1 MVDNEFNNENLKEQL
16 ANPITG
22 EQQQVSPVDYIYN
35 SIKIKA
41 DTPSLLEQIDS
52 VKTDAD
58 YFSSMFGQAS
68 ESDKISFNEDRINID
83 EAYSKLS
90 DGTYISRYDEGFI
103 KGADNEQ
110 RYAEGQST
118 VSKWT
123 NGLQKFVGKTANNV
137 VGGTLGTV
145 YGAISAIAEGNWERV
160 YDNEFYDFLDDQ
172 NSKMDNFAGNYRTQ
186 EERDMGFFESS
197 LTANFWADDF
207 LGGMSFMTGTVI
219 SESLWA
225 LATGGT
231 SLTTTAARVGL
242 RASKYFNTAKTLV
255 KGVKQAQKVA
265 RQYNRLDAIKNGASL
280 SVKYGKT
287 GELLNL
293 ARFTYTGA
301 GFEAGMEARMYQKE
315 QKENFNRDFE
325 NLNGR
330 QPTAQEVAEFENNL
344 DKTTNALWATNMAL
358 VGTSNFAI
366 LGKTFGVSSP
376 FKLPGKKLD
385 KALFGNGVKTT
396 FGEAG
401 ERVATEAIKRTK
413 LQRGLGFS
421 KGVLKNPF
429 YEGIVE
435 EGGQATASTA
445 MESYLTSR
453 YNPSKDAMSLAESM
467 YEGLSHT
474 YGTKEGWKEVGL
486 GMLIGLVGG
495 EGTNALSGGGLF
507 TEARNAAKEQ
517 DIQSVEKAKI
527 QNEHTGVNTV
537 NKIFATRFEENLN
550 QATQIQN
557 AQEEYDK
564 AEELGDVMGMA
575 TAQSR
580 VMLSSLVSAVNLDYL
595 SDQVNDFETAL
606 KMQEPQQLAEHY
618 GIEENQVDSKITEL
632 VDQYK
637 KMGEDY
643 KSAKEFADYIISD
656 NPKELFEDATE
667 INVADARGAVA
678 YQMVMTGVI
687 EDNAEAAHEAL
698 VSAISD
704 LGPQLSSKFMEALNK
719 FNQINKSKKEDVQAV
734 ARVEKKFKLKQEQL
748 ERLNRQLLKAD
759 QIKSK
764 ADDKSNQKSSDK
776 YNNISNKITQLEEE
790 LAVLSK
796 ELTEKNSL
804 LSSKRQEMSNLNAS
818 TRALANQLDI
828 IDPLAGQDLVSEIT
842 IENTQKA
849 LEELDATLKNLQKTN
864 PQLAERILKLGQEY
878 KKGIDMWKRNADTM
892 TDLADPKLGLKR
904 IGTIIQKKKTAGAT
918 TLEFLKRL
926 QKTRQ
931 EEADFLAGLQDIVTP
946 SETSI
951 ETQEDFDDN
960 VSEQEKAENS
970 QGEDVLQEVSEET
983 DPVKAKIAELKE
995 TLKKLVGKNSFL
1007 LDNFTDNAQ
1016 QLSEEKAPTEA
1027 ELSEYESL
1035 RNKFKSGDINKIVG
1049 RPIES
1054 ISKRIKERS
1063 GLTDNEIQKY
1073 QELSQKMLNWRVVT
1087 GTNAEGISVQDILNQ
1102 IDAYSQ
1108 ELENSDNNISTE
1120 QVLEMTEQ
1128 GQSEFSV
1135 DMSDPDYVN
1144 SMDKVNIKQDKIQ
1157 TTISHLKMSTIE
1169 NSDFN
1174 VTYLREDNRG
1184 TESKPNLAAV
1194 YRLEKDGES
1203 FEIQYTN
1210 DHHRVIVGKN
1220 NTKAFLD
1227 GMKMQT
1233 VNYNTKTGW
1242 GYVFKNGV
1250 PMQSDFGIN
1259 LINNPEINILNPQL
1273 IYELQPGDKV
1283 SFSVNTKD
1291 IYNNETILPL
1301 IQEGKLEEAKK
1312 LMSVYITD
1320 KNGAVLGFLKSGVK
1334 AEGSNFNKVREEAL
1348 KSLQNKLSN
1357 TEVTLEDL
1365 ASDNTNSI
1373 LNLPFEVEVEKTFV
1387 GTPNIELDSNR
1398 NAKSYKITQEQ
1409 SERIVGFGYSEKG
1422 IINEDKDVRK
1432 TFIPK
1437 GKNTPYVI
1445 ILHGNTKV
1453 AFPVGMASATTSLKD
1468 KVVEILNS
1476 ETREQDKVT
1485 SVIKL
1490 LKENGV
1496 EPAQF
1501 NIGGLKDNSNELD
1514 RLFKFLENSKRSY
1527 TKEEIKKLTKEEF
1540 INASEIVIDL
1550 NKEAFVS
1557 PKVKIALSK
1566 KLINTRTGE
1575 ESASNKLTE
1584 SQRQDLLI
1592 QHLVNTSKAKSTE
1605 EVSKFVMETGDE
1617 IFIKEF
1623 LENNKFKNEVI
1634 EASLLNNLVPTINTE
1649 NTMENLL
1656 QDVIDLT
1663 SVDIPLDI
1671 KEKFSNEVQEI
1682 KENPTKSKIKSLAKK
1697 VMKATENRYKLV
1709 NSSINTS
1716 NMYHIPTTENSEVM
1730 FDQGYVRVV
1739 GDFYKKID
1747 KKYNTQQLLEGLYN
1761 KYKNNNLPSH
1771 MPGDYLSL
1779 DDFIDQMPN
1788 TLLDIYEM
1796 YYNTQPMAPISKKAA
1811 IVGNNQYLREEFK
1824 GDFAEFIQK
1833 EKNKGSKLYKE
1844 VLQHFQ
1850 ITDKG
1855 VLKDNLL
1862 SRSKLDQFEKEL
1874 GDNYRA
1880 LLNYS
1885 LINKHIDLQEQP
1897 QSVIFV
1903 EDVDNT
1909 NRLEAVNNSNLIQPK
1924 SKATIIDDKTI
1935 SFSKVNQLFIQYKD
1949 GIYEKVHSNKQG
1961 DHVYERIATVN
1972 PNFIITEVAPPFST
1986 VTIETNKEIDRTKT
2000 NINRTEGEGI
2010 DC

>member
-1 MVDNEFNNENLKEQL
+1 MKENNKNLTEQL
-16 ANPITG
+16 AVNIDTPKIS
-22 EQQQVSPVDYIYN
+22 EVDYIYN

-52 VKTDAD
+52 VKSDAD
-58 YFSSMFGQAS
+58 YFSGMFGQAS
-68 ESDKISFNEDRINID
+68 GPDKVSFNEDRINID
-83 EAYSKLS
+83 EAYSRLS
-90 DGTYISRYDEGFI
+90 DGTYITRYDEGFI

-123 NGLQKFVGKTANNV
+123 NGLGKFVGKTANNV

-172 NSKMDNFAGNYRTQ
+172 NSKMDNLAANYRTQ

-207 LGGMSFMTGTVI
+207 LGGMSFMTGTVV

-242 RASKYFNTAKTLV
+242 RASKYFNTTKTLV

-280 SVKYGKT
+280 AVKYGKT

-330 QPTAQEVAEFENNL
+330 QPTAQEVADFENNL

-413 LQRGLGFS
+413 LQRGLGFA

-445 MESYLTSR
+445 MENYLTSR
-453 YNPSKDAMSLAESM
+453 YNPSKEAMSVAESM

-495 EGTNALSGGGLF
+495 EGTNALSGNGLF
-507 TEARNAAKEQ
+507 RDAREAGKEQ
-517 DIQSVEKAKI
+517 DAASVRKAEI
-527 QNEHTGVNTV
+527 QNEHTGTNTV
-537 NKIFATRFEENLN
+537 NKIFATRFEQNLN

-557 AQEEYDK
+557 AQKEYDN
-564 AEELGDVMGMA
+564 AEKEGDVMGMA

-595 SDQVNDFETAL
+595 YDQVNDFETAL

-637 KMGEDY
+637 KIGEDY

-678 YQMVMTGVI
+678 YQMVMTNVI

-698 VSAISD
+698 VSAISG
-704 LGPQLSSKFMEALNK
+704 LGPQLSSKFKEALNR
-719 FNQINKSKKEDVQAV
+719 FDQIN
-734 ARVEKKFKLKQEQL
+734 
-748 ERLNRQLLKAD
+748 

-764 ADDKSNQKSSDK
+764 ADDKGNQKSSDK
-776 YNNISNKITQLEEE
+776 YNKIANKITELELDIAE
-790 LAVLSK
+790 LSQ
-796 ELTEKNSL
+796 EISEKNGL
-804 LSSKRQEMSNLNAS
+804 LNSKKQEMSNLNAS
-818 TRALANQLDI
+818 TRALASQLDV
-828 IDPLAGQDLVSEIT
+828 IDPLAGQDLVSELSIK
-842 IENTQKA
+842 ETQKR
-849 LEELDATLKNLQKTN
+849 LEELDNILRQVQKTN
-864 PQLAERILKLGQEY
+864 PRLGERILKLGAEY
-878 KKGIDMWKRNADTM
+878 KKGLEMWKRNADTL
-892 TDLADPKLGLKR
+892 TDLTDPELGLKR
-904 IGTIIQKKKTAGAT
+904 IGTIIQKKKTAGT
-918 TLEFLKRL
+918 NTLEFLKRL
-926 QKTRQ
+926 QQTNI
-931 EEADFLAGLQDIVTP
+931 EEDEFSTKLDKLVNP
-946 SETSI
+946 VET
-951 ETQEDFDDN
+951 ETQEQFNDSI
-960 VSEQEKAENS
+960 SEQEKADNNV
-970 QGEDVLQEVSEET
+970 GEDILKETSVEIDPLQ
-983 DPVKAKIAELKE
+983 AKIAELKE

-1108 ELENSDNNISTE
+1108 ESDNSDNNISTE

-1135 DMSDPDYVN
+1135 DISDPDYVN

-1157 TTISHLKMSTIE
+1157 TTISHLKMSTIK

-1184 TESKPNLAAV
+1184 TESNPNLAAV
-1194 YRLEKDGES
+1194 YQLEKDGES

-1210 DHHRVIVGKN
+1210 NHHRVIVGKN

-1227 GMKMQT
+1227 GMEMQT

-1259 LINNPEINILNPQL
+1259 LINNPEVNILNPQL

-1312 LMSVYITD
+1312 LMSVYIVD

-1357 TEVTLEDL
+1357 TEITLEDL

-1592 QHLVNTSKAKSTE
+1592 QHLVNTSKAKSEE

-1634 EASLLNNLVPTINTE
+1634 EASFLNNLVPTINTE

-1663 SVDIPLDI
+1663 SIDIPLDI

-1761 KYKNNNLPSH
+1761 KYRNNNLPSH

-1796 YYNTQPMAPISKKAA
+1796 YYNTQPTAPVSKKAA

-1855 VLKDNLL
+1855 ILKDNLL
-1862 SRSKLDQFEKEL
+1862 SRSKLEQFEKEL